1 MEKEF
6 RISYTE
12 LAGKNELDQIDHDLV
27 KRAEEALKHAYADYS
42 RFYVGAAVL
51 LENGVIITGNNQ
63 ENVAYPS
70 GICAERVAL
79 FYASSQYPNVK
90 IKTIAVMAKS
100 IKFSP
105 QMPVSPCG
113 SCRQVITEYEQKYTS
128 PIKIIM
134 ASEDGKI
141 IITNNAKSLLPFVFE
156 ASLKS

>member
-1 MEKEF
+1 
-6 RISYTE
+6 
-12 LAGKNELDQIDHDLV
+12 
-27 KRAEEALKHAYADYS
+27 
-42 RFYVGAAVL
+42 
-51 LENGVIITGNNQ
+51 
-63 ENVAYPS
+63 
-70 GICAERVAL
+70 
-79 FYASSQYPNVK
+79 
-90 IKTIAVMAKS
+90 MAKS